1 MHQFDSYDWDQQG
14 HAQQHQRP
22 YADGSPCASTDA
34 GAYADTNAGA
44 HTSTDASTDASID
57 AIAQPVSTPS
67 AFDSG
72 WAGTPKIADRPVHYF
87 DSRGWDQQRHAQQH
101 QHS

>member
-22 YADGSPCASTDA
+22 YADGSPYASTDA

-44 HTSTDASTDASID
+44 HASTDASTIYEGYAPSTR
-57 AIAQPVSTPS
+57 ATPCRTPS
-67 AFDSG
+67 CAST
-72 WAGTPKIADRPVHYF
+72 WPAAT
-87 DSRGWDQQRHAQQH
+87 SRNA
-101 QHS
+101 